1 MLASRLRTGI
11 SKRAL
16 SVAQYERMAEYIKA
30 DQIIDAPDTLV
41 LTATG
46 RLIADRMG
54 GDLNAGLVRAS
65 ASRKTMAS
73 E

>member
-16 SVAQYERMAEYIKA
+16 TVAQYERMTEYIKA
-30 DQIIDAPDTLV
+30 DQIIDATDTLI

-46 RLIADRMG
+46 RLIADRIVAE
-54 GDLNAGLVRAS
+54 LLA
-65 ASRKTMAS
+65 
-73 E
+73 